1 MSHHTNWVVVCL
13 AALCAASAFADDAV
27 GVRRYRSV
35 AGEDVEFV
43 LPFSPL
49 VRGFADGFL
58 AGPFSGDGGA
68 GSDAL
73 AHFPQGTN
81 DVCYAVRCAESWVD
95 AEGGVP
101 AFLDAEAGDGL
112 VLTPG
117 ESGPLDFFAFGRLS
131 LSVPAGLPW
140 FSGMRVADDGSVVD
154 LEIANDGSA
163 PVDVL
168 ATSPSGEWTHL
179 RRFAAGPGGFGWR
192 DSDAG
197 SVLRAA
203 DERDYLLADA
213 SRDTDGDGL
222 PDHLETFVYGTSPH
236 CADTDGDGLSDGL
249 ELAWGSDP
257 LTPGGGSGWRFAE
270 GFERPSVVPGPIGG
284 QNGWSS
290 TEAGFGE
297 VVSEGPHGGCG
308 ALSLGGRGCGTVSRH
323 VEAGSDEVWV
333 EAWIKSV
340 RGWPLDSETSGM
352 VAFAVDNDGHPVA
365 TDGGSVAV
373 NAGVVIPDGRWVRV
387 DMRLDYVRRTWDC
400 YVDGIIAFAGLSM
413 RGAAGS
419 AGELAAVG
427 CGGFLDDISVSPE
440 RPEGLSS
447 DGDLLPDEWEFRHFG
462 TLARDGRGDADGD
475 GAPDVVEFRAG
486 TNPLL
491 PDTDFDGYTDGQEL
505 AWGMDPLASCG
516 SHSSFRF
523 FDGFERPSVVPGG
536 LGGQN
541 GWSVVGSA
549 SAVVQE
555 VVRRSGEAALTLAC
569 PEEELAG
576 GVSRPLPDGADEV
589 WIDFAAADA
598 AGGARGLANGPEG
611 LGLVTFDNDGHPVL
625 TDGDEVVTN
634 RAVTAGDGWTRV
646 TLRLDCAGRTW
657 DCYVDGALAG
667 RALALRGTGVRPSD
681 VLLLGWGGS
690 VDDFCVS
697 SERPEGL
704 SADGDP
710 LPDEW
715 EISRL
720 WTLDF
725 DGFGDSDGDGL
736 SDYEEFM
743 SGTDPLRADTDGD
756 GLPDGWEVANGTDP
770 FADDAAADPDGDGL
784 DNAEEFR
791 RGTHPLRADTDGDG
805 LPDRWEAGF
814 GTDPL
819 VPDADA
825 DPDGDGLKNLDEFR
839 AGGDPF
845 KSDTDGDGVD
855 DRTERM
861 ELGSDPAVAETIE
874 WVDARTAEC
883 VSNEVAFSVETT
895 GVFAVTVA
903 IAQEWL
909 DYGKRKRTPPARNR
923 IGLRLDGHV
932 LAFRDFPVELTNVVN
947 VTFFTPVLDTGGHG
961 VSVVLGHP
969 EFRLHTE
976 VVGVTLAR
984 CQGVDLEGV
993 ALRRNAVGSPSCA
1006 SRVSPAFVEGEAQFP
1021 WRVSSPAVAVRP
1033 SGADTWYA
1041 DVPLSPVE
1049 PTVAE
1054 FTFEGAATT
1063 NVVID
1068 WIPTDL
1074 FASPDPIRL
1083 RKGSSILVSGLP
1095 EGREGGVVEIYTN
1108 DVRACSYE
1116 TNGFAVI
1123 GFDGAAAYSVV
1134 AVWHDDET
1142 RVESPALVVTSVAG
1156 GFAAE
1161 RPACLVGVTR
1171 TWQCPDLPGDC
1182 AVSGD
1187 EHTAVGWSSRG
1198 VLNLRVDDTRGDR
1211 FVTAR
1216 IEEGG
1221 AVLDV
1226 AQVDPLWAVAAY
1238 GNVVYSIETN
1248 AYGTLCRAVMA
1259 QCGASPSVS
1268 FRIQSYLS
1276 SVLLDDLTASRTI
1289 GSEAFDDNGRYAYD
1303 LIKPASV
1310 SAPCHSVYIYQGS
1323 VRIGEAVYGNGPMPE
1338 EWR

>member
-49 VRGFADGFL
+49 VRGVADGFL
-58 AGPFSGDGGA
+58 AGAFSGDGED

-81 DVCYAVRCAESWVD
+81 IVSYAVRCASTWLDPVC
-95 AEGGVP
+95 GVP
-101 AFLDAEAGDGL
+101 AFADADAGDGF
-112 VLTPG
+112 VFSPG
-117 ESGPLDFFAFGRLS
+117 AGGPLDFFAFGRLPLAAS
-131 LSVPAGLPW
+131 AGPPW
-140 FSGMRVADDGSVVD
+140 FLGMRVADDGSVVD

-308 ALSLGGRGCGTVSRH
+308 VLSLGGRGCGTVSRH

-352 VAFAVDNDGHPVA
+352 VAFAVDDDGHPVA

-373 NAGVVIPDGRWVRV
+373 NAGVVVPDGRWVRV
-387 DMRLDYVRRTWDC
+387 DFRLDYVRRVWDC
-400 YVDGIIAFAGLSM
+400 YVDGVIAFAGLSM

-427 CGGFLDDISVSPE
+427 CGGFLDDLAVSSE

-447 DGDLLPDEWEFRHFG
+447 DGDLIPDEWEFRHFG

-491 PDTDFDGYTDGQEL
+491 PDTDSDGYTDGQEL
-505 AWGMDPLASCG
+505 AWGMDPLVSCG

-646 TLRLDCAGRTW
+646 TLRLDCVGRTW

-681 VLLLGWGGS
+681 VQLLGWGGS

-697 SERPEGL
+697 SERPKGL

-720 WTLDF
+720 WTLDL

-756 GLPDGWEVANGTDP
+756 GLPDAWEVANGTDP
-770 FADDAAADPDGDGL
+770 FVDDAAADPDGDGL
-784 DNAEEFR
+784 DNADEFR
-791 RGTHPLRADTDGDG
+791 RGTHPLRA
-805 LPDRWEAGF
+805 R
-814 GTDPL
+814 
-819 VPDADA
+819 ADA
-825 DPDGDGLKNLDEFR
+825 HNRHSRQSHRELD
-839 AGGDPF
+839 
-845 KSDTDGDGVD
+845 
-855 DRTERM
+855 
-861 ELGSDPAVAETIE
+861 
-874 WVDARTAEC
+874 
-883 VSNEVAFSVETT
+883 
-895 GVFAVTVA
+895 
-903 IAQEWL
+903 
-909 DYGKRKRTPPARNR
+909 
-923 IGLRLDGHV
+923 
-932 LAFRDFPVELTNVVN
+932 
-947 VTFFTPVLDTGGHG
+947 
-961 VSVVLGHP
+961 
-969 EFRLHTE
+969 
-976 VVGVTLAR
+976 
-984 CQGVDLEGV
+984 
-993 ALRRNAVGSPSCA
+993 
-1006 SRVSPAFVEGEAQFP
+1006 
-1021 WRVSSPAVAVRP
+1021 
-1033 SGADTWYA
+1033 
-1041 DVPLSPVE
+1041 
-1049 PTVAE
+1049 
-1054 FTFEGAATT
+1054 
-1063 NVVID
+1063 
-1068 WIPTDL
+1068 
-1074 FASPDPIRL
+1074 
-1083 RKGSSILVSGLP
+1083 
-1095 EGREGGVVEIYTN
+1095 
-1108 DVRACSYE
+1108 
-1116 TNGFAVI
+1116 
-1123 GFDGAAAYSVV
+1123 
-1134 AVWHDDET
+1134 
-1142 RVESPALVVTSVAG
+1142 
-1156 GFAAE
+1156 
-1161 RPACLVGVTR
+1161 
-1171 TWQCPDLPGDC
+1171 
-1182 AVSGD
+1182 
-1187 EHTAVGWSSRG
+1187 
-1198 VLNLRVDDTRGDR
+1198 
-1211 FVTAR
+1211 
-1216 IEEGG
+1216 
-1221 AVLDV
+1221 
-1226 AQVDPLWAVAAY
+1226 
-1238 GNVVYSIETN
+1238 
-1248 AYGTLCRAVMA
+1248 
-1259 QCGASPSVS
+1259 
-1268 FRIQSYLS
+1268 
-1276 SVLLDDLTASRTI
+1276 
-1289 GSEAFDDNGRYAYD
+1289 
-1303 LIKPASV
+1303 
-1310 SAPCHSVYIYQGS
+1310 
-1323 VRIGEAVYGNGPMPE
+1323 
-1338 EWR
+1338 